1 MVEREPQMN
10 VTTNQE
16 YANLVPEI
24 SDEQYDALKYS
35 IKENGLY
42 IPIIV
47 NQDGVLLDGHHRYK
61 ACQELGIIPSHL
73 VKEFQDELDEK
84 LFVID
89 CNLTR
94 RQLNNFQRTELALK
108 SKPILEAIA
117 KRNESLGGKGDRNL
131 TPLGRVDEKV
141 GEKAGVSRDTVR
153 KVEMII
159 GFFSESQEKDED
171 EGVLDKLRSGKISVN
186 EAYQQI
192 PVQERAPSEINESPE
207 SCPEN
212 VSTVQQVKSE
222 TEGELVT
229 HYEQEQE
236 QNIRS
241 PISVQEELRHDDHV
255 DDQYDYMRRLI
266 ELLSGV
272 DYIKERGGN
281 LELVERTKDHR
292 FKLIKKLSDLDV
304 KTIYTYGR
312 SLSLILNDYMK
323 QLDNE
328 LDVRKAKGKLVSE

>member
-1 MVEREPQMN
+1 MN
-10 VTTNQE
+10 ITINQE
-16 YANLVPEI
+16 YAELVPEI
-24 SDEQYDALKYS
+24 SVEEYEVLKQS
-35 IKENGLY
+35 VKENGLY

-47 NQDGVLLDGHHRYK
+47 NQNGVLLDGHHRYK
-61 ACQELGIIPSHL
+61 ACLKLGIEVSHI
-73 VKEFQDELDEK
+73 VREFTDELDEK

-94 RQLNNFQRTELALK
+94 RQLNNFQRTELAIK

-117 KRNESLGGKGDRNL
+117 KRNESLAGKGDRNL
-131 TPLGRVDEKV
+131 TPLGRVDETI
-141 GEKAGVSRDTVR
+141 GGKAGVSRDTVR
-153 KVEMII
+153 KVEKII
-159 GFFSESQEKDED
+159 EFFSESQEKDED

-192 PVQERAPSEINESPE
+192 PIQEPVPSKKGPPE
-207 SCPEN
+207 SCPMN
-212 VSTVQQVKSE
+212 VRTVEEEPLAQQE
-222 TEGELVT
+222 HEDEDDT
-229 HYEQEQE
+229 
-236 QNIRS
+236 RS

-304 KTIYTYGR
+304 KTIYTCGR
-312 SLSLILNDYMK
+312 TLSLILNDYMK

-328 LDVRKAKGKLVSE
+328 LDVRQAKEKLVSE